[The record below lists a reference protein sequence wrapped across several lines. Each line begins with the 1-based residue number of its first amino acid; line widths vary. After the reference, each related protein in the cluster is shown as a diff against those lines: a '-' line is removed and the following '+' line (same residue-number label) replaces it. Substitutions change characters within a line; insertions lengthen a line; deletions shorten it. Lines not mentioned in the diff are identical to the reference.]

1 MNLRAPSPEGGGA
14 PNPDAGEPSW
24 RDNEETTDLPRLNHT
39 GEIRSALEFVGGVD
53 WTQTGYE
60 GARLCDIACRALGG
74 ENVSEAILAWLPD
87 VLLAKRGNPRPP
99 ARELDGTRS
108 VTNKAKRRADYA
120 RAQELFR
127 RDPKAFTARIF
138 SGNSQDASRPKGSLE
153 FVRFWRR
160 IFEGESPKQGEHIG
174 MAASAHEEEGR
185 RGLWSRS
192 LEEVARIRVRR
203 GTASGPDDIPVVDW
217 NNVPPVI
224 APLVFNIFMW
234 IGHVPDSL

>member
-1 MNLRAPSPEGGGA
+1 MNLRAPLPEGGA

-39 GEIRSALEFVGGVD
+39 GEIRSALEDLVGGVD

-74 ENVSEAILAWLPD
+74 ENVSEAILAWLRD

-99 ARELDGTRS
+99 ARDLDGTRS
-108 VTNKAKRRADYA
+108 VTNKAKRRAEYA

-192 LEEVARIRVRR
+192 LEEVARIRIRR